1 VAGGKTVLADSS
13 PDSENGLDKA
23 QTNAS
28 GAVVGVAGDF
38 QDRDKDGLERDALEA
53 VRVLIAQ
60 DALEE
65 SQ

>member
-1 VAGGKTVLADSS
+1 VAGVKTVLADHS
-13 PDSENGLDKA
+13 PDSENGLDKP
-23 QTNAS
+23 QTNVC

-38 QDRDKDGLERDALEA
+38 QDGDKEELERDALED

-60 DALEE
+60 DAMEK

>member
-1 VAGGKTVLADSS
+1 VAGGKTILADGS
-13 PDSENGLDKA
+13 PDSENGIDKP
-23 QTNAS
+23 QTNVC
-28 GAVVGVAGDF
+28 GAVVGMAGDF
-38 QDRDKDGLERDALEA
+38 QDRDKDGLERDALED